1 MKGPLCLRGPHRV
14 LLSFSKTGGV
24 LQSVL
29 CEVPWGW
36 QSAENCLQL
45 LHSYGIQEHQFPWPP
60 EPGTQGVS
68 PGMLLQK
75 HLIQNK
81 NKNRLSD
88 IYKSSTPRNTGM
100 WNMAEGKHKDGP
112 HQFLCP
118 SRRHFTISK
127 SVSFLYSLGTF
138 QTSVTWSK
146 KVCIQALPE
155 RSPVPPLGLVEAS
168 MILKDRCFAALS
180 LRSYS

>member
-1 MKGPLCLRGPHRV
+1 MSISPTDTRASQCRDVSRQQAQNSEHQPGVKGLFWVIPII
-14 LLSFSKTGGV
+14 T
-24 LQSVL
+24 
-29 CEVPWGW
+29 VPWDP
-36 QSAENCLQL
+36 ECK
-45 LHSYGIQEHQFPWPP
+45 IPWPP

-118 SRRHFTISK
+118 SRRRFTISK

-168 MILKDRCFAALS
+168 MILKARCFAALS